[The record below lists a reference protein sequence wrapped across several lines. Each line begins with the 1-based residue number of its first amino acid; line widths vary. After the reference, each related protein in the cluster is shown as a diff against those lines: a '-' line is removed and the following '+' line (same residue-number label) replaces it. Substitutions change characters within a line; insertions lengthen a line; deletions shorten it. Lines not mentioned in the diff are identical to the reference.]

1 LSFCD
6 RAWLARFGVALTAVP
21 IAVLCV
27 DCNRVNRVPTPGV
40 YRDAPV
46 ILISIDTLRADH
58 LASYGYRNGDTPV
71 LDGLGRDGIV
81 FDDLY
86 SHCPLTLPSHSS
98 LLTALLPTH
107 HGVRDNIGFRL
118 GATGET
124 IADRFKTAGYAT
136 GAAVST
142 YVLRHQT
149 GIARGFD
156 FYDDAIEVAG
166 TGESLSD
173 SQRDGRLSVDALA
186 AWIDRQSAARLFAF
200 LHLYEPHTP
209 YDPPPSHRLAN
220 PYDGE
225 IAYADE
231 LVGRLLARLQSKG
244 LLDQAVVAVVSD
256 HGEGL
261 NDHGESEHG
270 IFLYREALHV
280 PGILRLPHRAGA
292 GTRVRG
298 TIGIVDV
305 AATLLDLVGLPA
317 QNLDGRP
324 ATAALSTGRLDDR
337 TVYSES
343 WFARLHFGW
352 ADLASAVEGRYHFVR
367 APRPELFDLSIDPK
381 EQQNLAASRSS
392 TASGLAAW
400 IDKTTTGSPAVQATQ
415 ESREARERL
424 KALGYVGSSPAA
436 AAPTGAL
443 PDPKDGI
450 ASSESLKHALT
461 AAAHGDDEG
470 AASELRRI
478 VAAQPRMLDAWE
490 ALARSLERLNRT
502 ADAVDAFGKVLEI
515 DPLKPETHLALARMF
530 AIDRQPSRAVEHAKL
545 AAERDPAAAYE
556 TLAELSLDAGRRD
569 EASAFA
575 RKSLDADA
583 SRYMSHFLLG
593 VIAQQQGRCGDA
605 ISSFRRAIDAKQTDP
620 HAVVRNLHAGLADC
634 LAKSGQT
641 ADAEREFKA
650 ELADIPSSP
659 EARIG
664 LATLYR
670 SQGRDAESRDVLGQ
684 LVTATPGADAST
696 YWTVVHALTVLGD
709 ASAAREWA
717 ARAHERFPNDPR
729 FR

>member
-1 LSFCD
+1 MSLDARARPTRFAVTITALLVVLSVNCRRGG
-6 RAWLARFGVALTAVP
+6 RAPA
-21 IAVLCV
+21 
-27 DCNRVNRVPTPGV
+27 PGV
-40 YRDAPV
+40 YRGAPV

-58 LASYGYRNGDTPV
+58 LALYGYRSGNTPI

-98 LLTALLPTH
+98 LLTGLLPLH

-118 GATGET
+118 GASGET
-124 IADRFKTAGYAT
+124 IADRFRAAGYAT

-156 FYDDAIEVAG
+156 FYDDAIEIAG
-166 TGESLSD
+166 TGESLSE
-173 SQRDGRLSVDALA
+173 SQRDGRLAVEALA
-186 AWIDRQSAARLFAF
+186 AWIDRQSTARLFAF

-231 LVGRLLARLQSKG
+231 LVGRFLARLQSKG

-280 PGILRLPHRAGA
+280 PGILRLPRRAGA
-292 GTRVRG
+292 GTRVGG

-305 AATLLDLVGLPA
+305 AATLLDLAGLSA
-317 QNLDGRP
+317 QNIDGRP
-324 ATAALSTGRLDDR
+324 LSAALSSGQADDR

-367 APRPELFDLSIDPK
+367 APRPELFDLSVDPK
-381 EQQNLAASRSS
+381 EQQNVAVSKSS
-392 TASGLAAW
+392 TASGLGAW
-400 IDKTTTGSPAVQATQ
+400 IDRTTTGSPAVQATQ

-424 KALGYVGSSPAA
+424 QALGYVGSSPAA
-436 AAPTGAL
+436 AASTGAL

-450 ASSESLKHALT
+450 ASYESLKHALT

-490 ALARSLERLNRT
+490 ALAKSLERLNRT
-502 ADAVDAFGKVLEI
+502 ADAVAAFGKVLEI

-530 AIDRQPSRAVEHAKL
+530 AIDRQRPRAIEHAKL

-556 TLAELSLDAGRRD
+556 TLAELSMDAGRRD
-569 EASAFA
+569 EAAAFA

-605 ISSFRRAIDAKQTDP
+605 ISSFRSAIDAKRTDP

-634 LAKSGQT
+634 LARSGRT

-659 EARIG
+659 EARVG

-684 LVTATPGADAST
+684 LVTVTPGADAST
-696 YWTVVHALTVLGD
+696 YWTVVHTLTVLGD
-709 ASAAREWA
+709 ASAAREWS
-717 ARAHERFPNDPR
+717 ARAHERFPNDSR

>member
-1 LSFCD
+1 MRGRLNLFAWIGTLLVVVLS
-6 RAWLARFGVALTAVP
+6 
-21 IAVLCV
+21 V
-27 DCNRVNRVPTPGV
+27 DCGTERRGPAPGV

-58 LASYGYRNGDTPV
+58 LALYGYRNGDTPT

-156 FYDDAIEVAG
+156 FYDDLIEIAG
-166 TGESLSD
+166 AGESLSE
-173 SQRDGRLSVDALA
+173 SQRDGRLTVDALA
-186 AWIDRQSAARLFAF
+186 AWIDRQSTARLFAF

-450 ASSESLKHALT
+450 ASYESLKHALT

-470 AASELRRI
+470 AASELRHI
-478 VAAQPRMLDAWE
+478 VAAQPGMLDAWE

-515 DPLKPETHLALARMF
+515 DPLKPETHLALARIF
-530 AIDRQPSRAVEHAKL
+530 AIDRQRPRAIDHAKL

-569 EASAFA
+569 EAAAFA

-717 ARAHERFPNDPR
+717 TRAHQRFPNDPR